1 MNVSLG
7 DEHRDGS
14 ISLRNARGSIVVLC
28 AAGKKKKNEE
38 GRGQK
43 QKQSLGYKNTQENAK
58 NLFSREIQESKR
70 RKEQS

>member
-43 QKQSLGYKNTQENAK
+43 QSLGYKNTQENAK